1 VLEEQ
6 TLGRKHL
13 LRVSGVR
20 TITYWSGMLVADY
33 ILFLLT
39 ATPIAV
45 VACFVGLRV
54 YQDQLL
60 TFLVSLALSGLPII
74 ALSYMLSK
82 GKTALWNIF
91 IQFWLGVGIPLA
103 VLAILGESGFA
114 SFVTLVFYLIAPM
127 FTFYLTSYTLVVQ
140 YLNPFLYAKQKDMLA
155 TPTMFG
161 SEASL
166 GFSVGV
172 SVLQFVVY
180 FGLNVLLDGR
190 EARKYRVNDN
200 NKEKIIQPTMELNP
214 EVKDHEN
221 ELRQGSW

>member
-1 VLEEQ
+1 
-6 TLGRKHL
+6 
-13 LRVSGVR
+13 
-20 TITYWSGMLVADY
+20 MLVADY

-161 SEASL
+161 SEATL

-172 SVLQFVVY
+172 SLLQFVVY

>member
-1 VLEEQ
+1 MLEEQ
-6 TLGRKHL
+6 KLGRKHL

-60 TFLVSLALSGLPII
+60 IFLVSLALNGLPII

-103 VLAILGESGFA
+103 VLAILGESGF
-114 SFVTLVFYLIAPM
+114 
-127 FTFYLTSYTLVVQ
+127 
-140 YLNPFLYAKQKDMLA
+140 
-155 TPTMFG
+155 
-161 SEASL
+161 
-166 GFSVGV
+166 
-172 SVLQFVVY
+172 
-180 FGLNVLLDGR
+180 
-190 EARKYRVNDN
+190 
-200 NKEKIIQPTMELNP
+200 
-214 EVKDHEN
+214 
-221 ELRQGSW
+221 

>member
-1 VLEEQ
+1 
-6 TLGRKHL
+6 
-13 LRVSGVR
+13 
-20 TITYWSGMLVADY
+20 MLVADY

-161 SEASL
+161 SEATL

-190 EARKYRVNDN
+190 EARKYRVNDD

>member
-161 SEASL
+161 SEATL

-172 SVLQFVVY
+172 TVLQFVVY

-190 EARKYRVNDN
+190 EARKYRVNDD

>member
-103 VLAILGESGFA
+103 VLAILGESGFV
-114 SFVTLVFYLIAPM
+114 SFVTLVFYLFAPM

-161 SEASL
+161 SEATL

-172 SVLQFVVY
+172 TVLQFVVY

>member
-1 VLEEQ
+1 
-6 TLGRKHL
+6 
-13 LRVSGVR
+13 
-20 TITYWSGMLVADY
+20 MLVADY

>member
-1 VLEEQ
+1 MLEEQ
-6 TLGRKHL
+6 KLGRKHL

-114 SFVTLVFYLIAPM
+114 SFVTLVFYLFAPM

-161 SEASL
+161 SEATL

-172 SVLQFVVY
+172 TVL
-180 FGLNVLLDGR
+180 
-190 EARKYRVNDN
+190 
-200 NKEKIIQPTMELNP
+200 
-214 EVKDHEN
+214 
-221 ELRQGSW
+221 

>member
-1 VLEEQ
+1 
-6 TLGRKHL
+6 
-13 LRVSGVR
+13 
-20 TITYWSGMLVADY
+20 MLVADY

-103 VLAILGESGFA
+103 VLAILGESGFV
-114 SFVTLVFYLIAPM
+114 SFVTLVFYLFAPM

-190 EARKYRVNDN
+190 EARKYRVNDK

>member
-161 SEASL
+161 SEATL

-172 SVLQFVVY
+172 SLLQFVVY

-190 EARKYRVNDN
+190 EARKYRVNDD

>member
-1 VLEEQ
+1 MLEEQ
-6 TLGRKHL
+6 KLGRKHL

-103 VLAILGESGFA
+103 VLAILDESGFA
-114 SFVTLVFYLIAPM
+114 SFVTLVFYLFAPT

-161 SEASL
+161 SEATL
-166 GFSVGV
+166 DFSVGV

>member
-1 VLEEQ
+1 
-6 TLGRKHL
+6 
-13 LRVSGVR
+13 
-20 TITYWSGMLVADY
+20 
-33 ILFLLT
+33 
-39 ATPIAV
+39 
-45 VACFVGLRV
+45 
-54 YQDQLL
+54 
-60 TFLVSLALSGLPII
+60 
-74 ALSYMLSK
+74 
-82 GKTALWNIF
+82 
-91 IQFWLGVGIPLA
+91 
-103 VLAILGESGFA
+103 
-114 SFVTLVFYLIAPM
+114 
-127 FTFYLTSYTLVVQ
+127 LVVQ

-161 SEASL
+161 SEATL

-172 SVLQFVVY
+172 TVLQFVVY

>member
-1 VLEEQ
+1 
-6 TLGRKHL
+6 
-13 LRVSGVR
+13 
-20 TITYWSGMLVADY
+20 MLVADY

-114 SFVTLVFYLIAPM
+114 SFVTLVFYLFAPM

-140 YLNPFLYAKQKDMLA
+140 YLNPVLYAKQKDMLA

-161 SEASL
+161 SEANL

>member
-103 VLAILGESGFA
+103 VLAILGESGFE
-114 SFVTLVFYLIAPM
+114 SFVTLVFYLFAPM

-161 SEASL
+161 SEATL

-172 SVLQFVVY
+172 TVLQFVVY